1 MRGGTDAISTFPNGP
16 RLPKVHELP
25 THPIRPFVRDVTD
38 ARERI
43 RPFVERARR
52 FSGWRLVPFAPTPIE
67 PAEPWSYSGR
77 AAELL
82 QGAKD
87 VLDLGTGGGE
97 VFESL
102 CSSFTGR
109 AIATEPWSVNA
120 PVAAARLRPHGTEVV
135 QCSSLRLPFR
145 DSRFD
150 VVLVRHEELDPSETA
165 RVLAPGGRLLT
176 QQTGVDRWQ
185 ELRPFFPRMK
195 DPGDLFPRY
204 RRGLQEA
211 GLAIV
216 QARSHGDLAALLRA
230 EESLS
235 TNGGIVLTESLF
247 LLEGW
252 KSASSVQARSRP

>member
-1 MRGGTDAISTFPNGP
+1 M
-16 RLPKVHELP
+16 H
-25 THPIRPFVRDVTD
+25 DVTD
-38 ARERI
+38 AMERI

-52 FSGWRLVPFAPTPIE
+52 FSGWSLDPFAPRSIE
-67 PAEPWSYSGR
+67 PAEPWSYTGR

-97 VFESL
+97 VFETL

-109 AIATEPWSVNA
+109 AVATEPWSVNA

-145 DSRFD
+145 DSRFEL
-150 VVLVRHEELDPSETA
+150 VLSRHEEIDPAETA

-176 QQTGVDRWQ
+176 QQIGVDRWQ
-185 ELRPFFPRMK
+185 ELRPFFPRMN
-195 DPGDLFPRY
+195 DPGDLFQRY

-211 GLAIV
+211 GLTIV
-216 QARSHGDLAALLRA
+216 QARSHEWKAVYRGLGEIVFLLCIAPWEIPDFDPLSGDLAALLRA
-230 EESLS
+230 EESLT

-252 KSASSVQARSRP
+252 KSASSPPARSRR

>member
-1 MRGGTDAISTFPNGP
+1 
-16 RLPKVHELP
+16 
-25 THPIRPFVRDVTD
+25 VRDVTD

-52 FSGWRLVPFAPTPIE
+52 FSGWRLDPFAPTPIE

-216 QARSHGDLAALLRA
+216 QARSHDWKAVYRGLGEIVFLLCLAPWEIPDFDPLSGDLAALLRA

-252 KSASSVQARSRP
+252 KSASSEQARSRP